1 MLSYL
6 RSMELTDVSIDAV
19 VTLADEA
26 GIDASACARKFSR
39 RLNTNK
45 MVFITE
51 VLVSTKVL

>member
-1 MLSYL
+1 
-6 RSMELTDVSIDAV
+6 MELTDVSIDAV